1 MTSASR
7 LRVTSVRYADPADRA
22 HLGAA
27 VAALSGGYPVA
38 SVLIV
43 GTPIAGCAVVI
54 DDSGSLRLAGLCVAA
69 DAARLGVEEMLVR
82 AVLGLMLDAG
92 QEQFSLT
99 EAAGA
104 DPVIGRVVAGMQV
117 PNPLADTPEPIH
129 AVSVIPVREG
139 GKGLEVFV
147 QYRVS
152 TMDFAAGA
160 VVFPGGRI
168 DAGDRQAGAVLALP
182 ATLVAEHA
190 ARWGSTAYGHL
201 GSAEEAART
210 LLATGIREV
219 AEETGA
225 AIDPVRLVPWDDWI
239 TPLGMPKRFDVRFF
253 LYPVT
258 GAEAA
263 AFGHTTTEAHR
274 SEWASVS
281 TLVDRTEARE
291 LVLLPPTRTILD
303 ELSALGSVAHAL
315 ALPPVLRP
323 VRHDI
328 AARRPRR

>member
-1 MTSASR
+1 M
-7 LRVTSVRYADPADRA
+7 
-22 HLGAA
+22 
-27 VAALSGGYPVA
+27 
-38 SVLIV
+38 
-43 GTPIAGCAVVI
+43 
-54 DDSGSLRLAGLCVAA
+54 
-69 DAARLGVEEMLVR
+69 
-82 AVLGLMLDAG
+82 
-92 QEQFSLT
+92 
-99 EAAGA
+99 
-104 DPVIGRVVAGMQV
+104 
-117 PNPLADTPEPIH
+117 
-129 AVSVIPVREG
+129 
-139 GKGLEVFV
+139 
-147 QYRVS
+147 
-152 TMDFAAGA
+152 
-160 VVFPGGRI
+160 
-168 DAGDRQAGAVLALP
+168 
-182 ATLVAEHA
+182 
-190 ARWGSTAYGHL
+190 